1 MSFEEKLDR
10 LLVETLIVKKT
21 IQNLLADLPP
31 SAPIAEKEVLT
42 VDECAELTSMKKS
55 TLYKLTHQRRIP
67 FFKPTGSRIFFK
79 RDEILKWL
87 QSNRIDTD
95 AEMDQSAASHL
106 VRRRRI
112 RKM

>member
-1 MSFEEKLDR
+1 MNHEEKLDR

-21 IQNLLADLPP
+21 VQNLLADLTQ

-67 FFKPTGSRIFFK
+67 FFKPSGSRVYFK
-79 RDEILKWL
+79 RSEILQWL
-87 QSNRIDTD
+87 QSNRVDSD
-95 AEMDQSAASHL
+95 AEIDHFAAGHL
-106 VRRRRI
+106 VRRRLI